1 MTSDSALLRQFWAE
15 KDQAAFQQLVERHL
29 SAVYFAALRLVAG
42 DAHLA
47 QDISQEVFTALAQ
60 KAQVLSSRQS
70 VAGWLYTASRFEAAR
85 AVREAQRRRAR
96 EKAAL
101 PEVLSP
107 EQVQAEWE
115 QLRPII
121 DEVLNSLAEI
131 DREVVLQRFFYGR
144 DYAAIGAQMGKTA
157 DAIRFRVDRALQKMK
172 RGLRRRGVD
181 SSATAIALALASQ
194 ADAMV
199 PAAVAQRI
207 QAATLLQFT
216 QAASAPAAVAAST
229 MGWFGLGTLVSG
241 IAAGIALIAAGF
253 AVHEHRLSAAV
264 IAANAAALNEYQ
276 MTLRD
281 LARWR
286 HEVQVNP
293 PMPDRTQAADV
304 KARAGT
310 GRSSGM
316 RPFAATQQA
325 VNKALASD
333 PEIRRDFAAN
343 GKAVFMEAYGP
354 ALRAHGLTAAQ
365 IDQFAAAF
373 TQLGPMAMSGIQLS
387 LRPNSVSTSEAA
399 QAVQQSLAGKVTWET
414 LTESNAQYHLEAM
427 VTGLAGAL
435 SDSAMP
441 LSADQST
448 EGECPRHGQR
458 TIGRSG
464 VCSLADGPSSV
475 AVISFRFSIRGLA
488 RSSCSSR
495 CRS

>member
-47 QDISQEVFTALAQ
+47 PDVSQEVFTALAQ
-60 KAQVLSSRQS
+60 KARILSSRES
-70 VAGWLYTASRFEAAR
+70 VAGWLYTATRFEAAR
-85 AVREAQRRRAR
+85 AVREAQRRRVR

-121 DEVLNSLAEI
+121 DEGLNALPET

-144 DYAAIGAQMGKTA
+144 DDAAIGTQMGKTA
-157 DAIRFRVDRALQKMK
+157 DAIRFRVDRALRKMK

-199 PAAVAQRI
+199 PTTAAQKI
-207 QAATLLQFT
+207 QAATLLQLT
-216 QAASAPAAVAAST
+216 QTASGPAVVAASIIS
-229 MGWFGLGTLVSG
+229 WFGLGTLVPG
-241 IAAGIALIAAGF
+241 IAVGIALIAAGF
-253 AVHEHRLSAAV
+253 AIHEHCLSTAV
-264 IAANAAALNEYQ
+264 AAANTAAQNEYQ
-276 MTLRD
+276 TTLLD
-281 LARWR
+281 LARWK

-293 PMPDRTQAADV
+293 PVPDRIKAAGV

-310 GRSSGM
+310 GRSSAA

-325 VNKALASD
+325 VNQALASD
-333 PEIRRDFAAN
+333 PDIRRDFAAN
-343 GKAVFMEAYGP
+343 GKAFFMEAYGP
-354 ALRAHGLTAAQ
+354 ALRARGLTANQ
-365 IDQFAAAF
+365 IDQFAASFA
-373 TQLGPMAMSGIQLS
+373 QLGPMAMSGIELT
-387 LRPNSVSTSEAA
+387 LRPDSVSASEAA
-399 QAVQQSLAGKVTWET
+399 QTVQQTLDGKVTWAT

-441 LSADQST
+441 LSADQVHP
-448 EGECPRHGQR
+448 E
-458 TIGRSG
+458 
-464 VCSLADGPSSV
+464 
-475 AVISFRFSIRGLA
+475 
-488 RSSCSSR
+488 
-495 CRS
+495 